1 MPLKGPQ
8 VSKAGIHRVEG
19 RFKVSGE
26 LTFATVTGVLG
37 ESREL
42 FTQAGESIEVELQ
55 EVGRVDSAGLALLIE
70 WMREAHSQG
79 KSIRFFDLPQQM
91 MAIAAASDLDTI
103 LPLSSG
109 DVEPS

>member
-8 VSKAGIHRVEG
+8 VSKAGIHRVDG
-19 RFKVSGE
+19 RLKVSGE

-42 FTQAGESIEVELQ
+42 FAQAGESIEVVLQ
-55 EVGRVDSAGLALLIE
+55 DVERVDSAGLALLIE

-79 KSIRFFDLPQQM
+79 KSIRFFELPEQM

-103 LPLSSG
+103 LPLSPSLG
-109 DVEPS
+109 EPS